1 MSTAECKKS
10 FLQEWMPLVA
20 LIFCVFIFNTSEF
33 VPIGLLSDIAE
44 DFRISESRAGLLIT
58 VYAWVVALMSLPL
71 MLLVSHME
79 YRRML
84 LLVVAVFAASHLLSA
99 FSSGYYSLMASR
111 IGVAC
116 SHAVFWS
123 VASPLAVRVAP
134 HGKRALALGCI
145 ASGTSVAMIVGLP
158 LGRVVGLL
166 VGWRMT
172 FLCIAIAAA
181 AVLLVLA
188 VVFPKIPDHDGVSLK
203 RLPSLLGSRPLLVT
217 YAVTVVTVL
226 GHFTCYSYIE
236 PFLSACAGMSDDGV
250 TLTLV
255 AFGAVGLLGS
265 VLFSKYY
272 ERRSVLF
279 VVCAV
284 SGISLF
290 MLLLRLAAFSPYSA
304 VALCVLWGLSVTL
317 FNMAFQAIVIRFAPE
332 GTDLAAEGEGQ
343 YARLLGDALG
353 REDYVL
359 AVRLRF
365 AAVLRLLD
373 ERGIVRR
380 GAGKTNRDY
389 FYEIGDEARRRAFG
403 RLCWVFDRVAYGE
416 FPFGAEAYRQVER
429 EFDDFEKEAGR

>member
-1 MSTAECKKS
+1 MSTGECKKS

-71 MLLVSHME
+71 MLLVSRME

-272 ERRSVLF
+272 ERSSVLF

-332 GTDLAAEGEGQ
+332 GTAVAMSVYSGIYNVGIGGGALIGGYVCAFSSVGHVG
-343 YARLLGDALG
+343 YAGGAIALLSALFCLMQLVPII
-353 REDYVL
+353 R
-359 AVRLRF
+359 
-365 AAVLRLLD
+365 
-373 ERGIVRR
+373 
-380 GAGKTNRDY
+380 KK
-389 FYEIGDEARRRAFG
+389 
-403 RLCWVFDRVAYGE
+403 C
-416 FPFGAEAYRQVER
+416 
-429 EFDDFEKEAGR
+429 

>member
-1 MSTAECKKS
+1 
-10 FLQEWMPLVA
+10 MPLVA

-71 MLLVSHME
+71 MLLVSRME

-172 FLCIAIAAA
+172 
-181 AVLLVLA
+181 
-188 VVFPKIPDHDGVSLK
+188 SLHCN
-203 RLPSLLGSRPLLVT
+203 S
-217 YAVTVVTVL
+217 
-226 GHFTCYSYIE
+226 C
-236 PFLSACAGMSDDGV
+236 
-250 TLTLV
+250 
-255 AFGAVGLLGS
+255 
-265 VLFSKYY
+265 
-272 ERRSVLF
+272 
-279 VVCAV
+279 
-284 SGISLF
+284 
-290 MLLLRLAAFSPYSA
+290 
-304 VALCVLWGLSVTL
+304 
-317 FNMAFQAIVIRFAPE
+317 
-332 GTDLAAEGEGQ
+332 
-343 YARLLGDALG
+343 
-353 REDYVL
+353 
-359 AVRLRF
+359 
-365 AAVLRLLD
+365 
-373 ERGIVRR
+373 RR
-380 GAGKTNRDY
+380 GVDGAGCGLPENTR
-389 FYEIGDEARRRAFG
+389 
-403 RLCWVFDRVAYGE
+403 
-416 FPFGAEAYRQVER
+416 P
-429 EFDDFEKEAGR
+429 